1 MLKIV
6 DNYSDANCITHS
18 GSFHADEVFAT
29 AFLELLKKDIKVFR
43 TPKIDFI
50 VNSDVIVYDIGRG
63 EFDHHQ
69 IGAKVRENNIPYSS
83 FGLLWNKFGLDL
95 LTSIGIDYKEEVFKV
110 VDKDL
115 IEQIDAIDNGVFPK
129 IEADYTV
136 KTISDVIKVF
146 NPSFSTPQDENTQFF
161 RACSVAKDVLTEVI
175 FQSYGKVVAREK
187 INNIISN
194 NIGEEYIV
202 LDEFIPY
209 EDTLLSNIDAKD
221 IKFVIYPSNRGGYAV
236 KTVPVSKDNR
246 EDRLSFP
253 VSWRGLEDKMLEKEA
268 NISGLL
274 FCHKSGFLLTVEDLK
289 KAEEVVHI
297 VLNK

>member
-187 INNIISN
+187 INNIIICRYRN
-194 NIGEEYIV
+194 LREVQN
-202 LDEFIPY
+202 FC
-209 EDTLLSNIDAKD
+209 LS
-221 IKFVIYPSNRGGYAV
+221 IYS
-236 KTVPVSKDNR
+236 
-246 EDRLSFP
+246 LIFQ
-253 VSWRGLEDKMLEKEA
+253 
-268 NISGLL
+268 I
-274 FCHKSGFLLTVEDLK
+274 
-289 KAEEVVHI
+289 
-297 VLNK
+297 